1 MRLLLLNVL
10 VDLLKLFILFVVL
23 EIDQQKWFQ
32 KIEFIS

>member
-10 VDLLKLFILFVVL
+10 GLLKLFILFVAL